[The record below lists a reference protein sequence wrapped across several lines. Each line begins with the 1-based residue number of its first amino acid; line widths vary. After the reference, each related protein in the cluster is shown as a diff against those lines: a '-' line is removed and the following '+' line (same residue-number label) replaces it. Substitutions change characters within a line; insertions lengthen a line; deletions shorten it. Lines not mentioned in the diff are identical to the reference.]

1 MSLLYSGIDGIMITA
16 RETKQRMVADPRWW
30 KIALMDFVDDFRYHR
45 DPAAV
50 EQPFEAGEE
59 DKDAVLAGTI
69 ETLCDEMAILIP
81 DWLRK
86 IPACREPL
94 FLSRV
99 ETLKAFSLAESP
111 VHFRIRKVFV
121 MENFLHRV

>member
-1 MSLLYSGIDGIMITA
+1 MITA
-16 RETKQRMVADPRWW
+16 YETKQRMLDDPRWW

-45 DPAAV
+45 DSSAIAGS
-50 EQPFEAGEE
+50 FEIGDEE
-59 DKDAVLAGTI
+59 KDAVLAGTI
-69 ETLCDEMAILIP
+69 ETLCDEMAIPIP
-81 DWLRK
+81 EWLGN

-121 MENFLHRV
+121 MENFLSRV